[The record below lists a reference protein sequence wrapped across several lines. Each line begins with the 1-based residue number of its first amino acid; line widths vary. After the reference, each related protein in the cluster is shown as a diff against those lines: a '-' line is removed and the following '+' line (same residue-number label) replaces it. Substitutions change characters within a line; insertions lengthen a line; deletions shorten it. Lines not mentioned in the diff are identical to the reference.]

1 MNSRLLKEYNTILK
15 SPIENI
21 YTEPLETNILQWNF
35 IITADIGD
43 YSGGVYWGGLLFT
56 KDYPMKPPQI
66 KMFTPNGRFEINTRL
81 CLSMSDYHPESW
93 NPSWGVETI
102 LKGLYSYMLDDDF
115 SDGTIGSIK
124 DSSYNRQQYA
134 LHSLEYNNKHNVFTE
149 LYSNKPIQ
157 PVSSVENFKM
167 ECRYCFNNNDEPLI
181 TPCKCSGTNKYVH
194 RSCLAKWQYSSIL
207 AQSTHPNYQTHIETI
222 CNVCN
227 CEFNVREF
235 SRENLMLQFTGKEIA
250 NMIIPG
256 CWLISSESSSITN
269 TNIIS
274 KNESDLE
281 LVHNLKHWTYSAFII
296 TDVIKTTREEEHII
310 GINLARK
317 LEINKCP
324 LQYFTWLPYARLFI
338 NYRDEIEHYIG
349 GPCNPNTPHILI
361 SCKCPH
367 LNDIYSDNLKCLIN
381 DKQDC
386 VLFGKLQL
394 LNKREI
400 LWIGAN
406 CNLIKIIWGVA
417 GWSKVQLLGE
427 TARGSWGINKANM
440 FALIY
445 SENTLWKKLIDN
457 NSVLFS
463 GKNDFSAII
472 S

>member
-21 YTEPLETNILQWNF
+21 YTEPLESNILQWNY
-35 IITADIGD
+35 IITADTGD
-43 YSGGVYWGGLLFT
+43 YSGGVYWGELLFT

-134 LHSLEYNNKHNVFTE
+134 LHSLEYNNKYDVFTE

-157 PVSSVENFKM
+157 PISSVDDFKT
-167 ECRYCFNNNDEPLI
+167 ECRYCFNSTDEPLI

-207 AQSTHPNYQTHIETI
+207 AQSTHPKYQTNIETI

-227 CEFNVREF
+227 CVFNVREF
-235 SRENLMLQFTGKEIA
+235 SREDLMLQFTGKEIA
-250 NMIIPG
+250 DMIIPG
-256 CWLISSESSSITN
+256 CWLISSESSSVNN

-274 KNESDLE
+274 QNKSNIE
-281 LVHNLKHWTYSAFII
+281 LVHNLNHWTYSAFII
-296 TDVIKTTREEEHII
+296 TDVIKATHEKEHILGVNI
-310 GINLARK
+310 VKNV
-317 LEINKCP
+317 EINKSP
-324 LQYFTWLPYARLFI
+324 QHYFTWLPYSRLFM
-338 NYRDEIEHYIG
+338 NYHNELKHYIG
-349 GPCNPNTPHILI
+349 GPCNPATPYILI
-361 SCKCPH
+361 SGKCQH
-367 LNDIYSDNLKCLIN
+367 IKDMYSKNLNCLID
-381 DKQDC
+381 DKQDMI
-386 VLFGKLQL
+386 LFGQLQL
-394 LNKREI
+394 LNEREI
-400 LWIGAN
+400 LWIATN
-406 CNLIKIIWGVA
+406 CNLIKIIWGIA

-427 TARGSWGINKANM
+427 IARGSWGINKANM

-445 SENTLWKKLIDN
+445 SEKELWKKLIDT

-463 GKNDFSAII
+463 GKNDFSTIM